1 VTTTRWAHR
10 VRQARSAHG
19 VAITDAD
26 RQEALGQLNPAMGAL
41 FLRMAA
47 RDQIHA
53 LRVMRRLGDAEP
65 VLRQAA
71 LLHDVGKIEAPM
83 GTPGRSLV
91 VLAQATG
98 TVTLLTR
105 LPGLGL
111 RVRRYLEHPGI
122 GAELLRQAGADSSL
136 VEIVAEHAS
145 KSPSHPQTAI
155 LQAMDERE

>member
-1 VTTTRWAHR
+1 VTTTRWAYR
-10 VRQARSAHG
+10 VRQARSAHR
-19 VAITDAD
+19 VAVTDAD
-26 RQEALGQLNPAMGAL
+26 RQEALGQLEPVLGAL

-47 RDQIHA
+47 RDQLHA

-65 VLRQAA
+65 LLRRAA

-83 GTPGRSLV
+83 GTAGRSLV
-91 VLAQATG
+91 VLARATG
-98 TVTLLTR
+98 TVPLLAR
-105 LPGLGL
+105 LPGLGP

-122 GAELLRQAGADSSL
+122 GAQLLRVAGADNSL

-145 KSPSHPQTAI
+145 ERPSHPETAI

>member
-1 VTTTRWAHR
+1 MTTTRWGYR
-10 VRQARSAHG
+10 VRQARSAHR
-19 VAITDAD
+19 VAMSDAD
-26 RQEALGQLNPAMGAL
+26 RQEALGQLDPALGPL

-47 RDQIHA
+47 RDQVHA

-83 GTPGRSLV
+83 GTAGRSLV
-91 VLAQATG
+91 VLARATG

-105 LPGLGL
+105 IPGFGV
-111 RVRRYLEHPGI
+111 RFRRYLEHPRI
-122 GAELLRQAGADSSL
+122 GAELLHDAGADRSL

-145 KSPSHPQTAI
+145 KRPSHPETVI